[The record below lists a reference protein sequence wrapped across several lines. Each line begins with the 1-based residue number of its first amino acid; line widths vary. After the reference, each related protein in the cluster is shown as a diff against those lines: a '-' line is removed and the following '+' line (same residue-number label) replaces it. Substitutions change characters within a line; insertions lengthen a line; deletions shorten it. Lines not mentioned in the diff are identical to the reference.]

1 MAAKDCTEAQ
11 TFFVPVQFAWFLIF
25 VPTIFSAT
33 ACVNKFF
40 LKSCPKIFGIKVKR
54 VSPRKVPNLTVLTV
68 FCKQYFLS
76 GLSQKGAYLK
86 VVNFGCFFW
95 RFYLPDKLS
104 ETWTKSCRKQKKN
117 FQQPLKQHFETT
129 QYFSIGLI
137 WLAPVKPDLIS
148 NIMNL
153 AYVLPNEL
161 YYDLRH
167 KIFGYLQILE
177 KFQN

>member
-86 VVNFGCFFW
+86 VVNFGCFFGD
-95 RFYLPDKLS
+95 FIYLI
-104 ETWTKSCRKQKKN
+104 N
-117 FQQPLKQHFETT
+117 FQKLEPKVVESKRKIFNNRWNNILKQ
-129 QYFSIGLI
+129 
-137 WLAPVKPDLIS
+137 P
-148 NIMNL
+148 NIL
-153 AYVLPNEL
+153 V
-161 YYDLRH
+161 
-167 KIFGYLQILE
+167 
-177 KFQN
+177 